1 MAFCNCK
8 DHIIIMKGEDAVD
21 AFACLQPMTSLP
33 MATRPSP
40 SRLILTLFN
49 SWTSPFK
56 VCFWRFFDLHQNQ
69 TGINGCSSPGSL
81 SSSFHYSLRSKSLVM
96 ESGCLF
102 FSATPIWRSVTF
114 CGHGWLEEEQ
124 MVWDQL
130 SETETRQRDEKF
142 ASKESYDLL
151 LSCEICWMIVTMNCK
166 RSTITH
172 MVGKVRWY
180 CKPRTYLEKK
190 RNRNQLGCFQW
201 EYVFQHLPICLAL
214 GPSSV
219 FWRKRSHMESVGDTA
234 DDITTHWH
242 QMTSDAYKPGDVANF
257 KLILNQV
264 T

>member
-1 MAFCNCK
+1 MHLRVCSQWRRCQWQQDQVHLAF
-8 DHIIIMKGEDAVD
+8 
-21 AFACLQPMTSLP
+21 F
-33 MATRPSP
+33 
-40 SRLILTLFN
+40 LTLFN

-166 RSTITH
+166 RSTKTH

-180 CKPRTYLEKK
+180 CKDIFREEKK
-190 RNRNQLGCFQW
+190 
-201 EYVFQHLPICLAL
+201 P
-214 GPSSV
+214 
-219 FWRKRSHMESVGDTA
+219 KSVGLLSMRICFPTSA
-234 DDITTHWH
+234 YLPFTRSFQRFLAEKESHGVRRRHSRWHHNALTPDDIRC
-242 QMTSDAYKPGDVANF
+242 
-257 KLILNQV
+257 I
-264 T
+264 